1 MPSLKKNII
10 FNYIGQFY
18 GAFIGILILPLY
30 LQELGGEAFGL
41 IGFFTLLLAWM
52 QLIDVGLT
60 PTLGREVAR
69 LKGDPKN
76 NHELRTVVR
85 SLELVFMVI
94 AALATITIFLSRY
107 WVAVDWL
114 TITELDTDLVAT
126 SVGLMAFMVGFRWL
140 SSLYMSGIHAYE
152 QQVWINIVGVCINTF
167 RFPGALVVILLSE
180 GNLQLFFSYQ
190 IVVAF
195 VECIIYAMK
204 LKAIMPT
211 TNEKVGFSTRSLKQ
225 IAPFA
230 LSIGYTAGIWVLV
243 TQLDKLLLS
252 KILPLAEYGFFT
264 LIATLAGGVLLL
276 SGPLGKAILPR
287 MTSLIAQNNE
297 QQMLKIYMKGTGV
310 VSAVV
315 SPIVLV
321 IAFFPQQVVYIW
333 TGNVQASEWIAPI
346 LPLYV
351 LGYGL
356 LTIGAFQYY
365 LQFAHGKLRQHVIFN
380 TVSAL
385 ISIPLIVFSAYN
397 YGPIGVAWVWLIFRL
412 FSLLFWG
419 PYIHYKFAP
428 GIHFDWLFK
437 YVLPPILVSFVI
449 ILAFNNGFEYQFSS
463 NRLLDLFYI
472 SAVTSVLLIASFG
485 VTFFREI
492 RLFILDKT

>member
-1 MPSLKKNII
+1 M
-10 FNYIGQFY
+10 
-18 GAFIGILILPLY
+18 FIGILILPLY

-85 SLELVFMVI
+85 SLEIVFMVV
-94 AALATITIFLSRY
+94 AALATITIFSSRN

-114 TITELDTDLVAT
+114 TITELDTGLVAT
-126 SVGLMAFMVGFRWL
+126 SVGLMAFMIGFRWL
-140 SSLYMSGIHAYE
+140 SSFYMSGINAYE
-152 QQVWINIVGVCINTF
+152 QQVWMNIVKICIVTF
-167 RFPGALVVILLSE
+167 RFPGALAIILLSG
-180 GNLQLFFSYQ
+180 GNLLLFFGYQ
-190 IVVAF
+190 VFVAF
-195 VECIIYAMK
+195 LECIIYAIK
-204 LKAIMPT
+204 LKKIMPPT
-211 TNEKVGFSTRSLKQ
+211 DTQVNFSSNSLKRV
-225 IAPFA
+225 APFA
-230 LSIGYTAGIWVLV
+230 LSIGYTAGIWVIV

-252 KILPLAEYGFFT
+252 KILSLAEYGFFT

-276 SGPLGKAILPR
+276 SGPLGKGVLPR
-287 MTSLIAQNNE
+287 MTNLIAQNNE
-297 QQMLKIYMKGTGV
+297 SKMLKIYMKGTGV

-333 TGNVQASEWIAPI
+333 SGNVQASEWVAPI

-356 LTIGAFQYY
+356 LAVGAFQYY
-365 LQFAHGKLRQHVIFN
+365 LQFAYGKLRQHVIFN
-380 TVSAL
+380 TVSAS
-385 ISIPLIVFSAYN
+385 ISIPLIVYSAYS

-412 FSLLFWG
+412 LSLLFWA
-419 PYIHYKFAP
+419 PYIHYRFAP

-437 YVLPPILVSFVI
+437 SVLPPIVISFLLL
-449 ILAFNNGFEYQFSS
+449 LAINSGFDYQFSS
-463 NRLLDLFYI
+463 SRLLNFFYV
-472 SAVTSVLLIASFG
+472 ATVTCMLLMASFSF
-485 VTFFREI
+485 TFFKEI
-492 RLFILDKT
+492 RLFVLGKF